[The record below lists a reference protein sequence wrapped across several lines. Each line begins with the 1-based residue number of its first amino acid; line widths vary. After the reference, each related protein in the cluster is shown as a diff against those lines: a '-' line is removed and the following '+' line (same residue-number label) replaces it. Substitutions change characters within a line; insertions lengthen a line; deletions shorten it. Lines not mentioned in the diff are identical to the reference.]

1 MGWSGGTYTK
11 WNQGV
16 DWVGDESAGIGIEA
30 IRHDTQDNDFANGIN
45 NCLTKDGQNTPTT
58 NLPMGGFKHINV
70 AAATA
75 NDQYA
80 TYGQLTA
87 SVGASMPAGCIQM
100 YGGSAAPTGFLLCDG
115 GAVSRA
121 SYAALFAV
129 VGTTYGAGDGSTTF
143 NVPDLRQKFPLGKA
157 ASGTGNALGA
167 TGGAIDH
174 THSVPAHYHGK
185 GNLAIGSSGT
195 HTTSISHDH
204 AAFNASGNTNTANPS
219 HVHAIKASE
228 TTNTNHIHDTDGTSG
243 ERFATAPESG
253 SQAGTYNSN
262 STDMTHSHPVTLSIN
277 VPSYSANSASN
288 GAHTHASGDF
298 SGSVGN
304 TGGVNGDSAMTSGAN
319 NPPFLVVNYIIKT

>member
-1 MGWSGGTYTK
+1 MPWSGGTYTK
-11 WNQGV
+11 GNAGTGGWT
-16 DWVGDESAGIGIEA
+16 GDAGLGIGIEA
-30 IRHDTQDNDFANGIN
+30 GRHDTQDNDFANGIN
-45 NCLTKDGQNTPTT
+45 NALTKDGQNIPTA
-58 NLPMGGFKHINV
+58 NLPMGGYKHTGV
-70 AAATA
+70 GSATA

-100 YGGSAAPTGFLLCDG
+100 YGGSTAPTGFLLCDG

-121 SYAALFAV
+121 SYADLFAII
-129 VGTTYGAGDGSTTF
+129 GTTYGAGDGSTTF

-157 ASGTGNALGA
+157 ASGTGNALGT

-195 HTTSISHDH
+195 HTTSITHDH
-204 AAFNASGNTNTANPS
+204 GAFNASGTTGNA
-219 HVHAIKASE
+219 
-228 TTNTNHIHDTDGTSG
+228 TTNQFPMRANSAPGNAGRAMRSDASTGSTNDTVITNYFDH
-243 ERFATAPESG
+243 
-253 SQAGTYNSN
+253 
-262 STDMTHSHPVTLSIN
+262 THSVTLSIN
-277 VPSYSANSASN
+277 VPNFSANSSSN